1 MIDQCVSRPCGR
13 NGNCTSLS
21 TRFSCC
27 CAPGYTGLECE
38 QFIDIC
44 STNPC
49 SIEGV
54 ERCVPTSVSSFRC
67 LCKPGYSGR
76 HCEININECLSKP
89 VNYSFERENCRDFF
103 EFL

>member
-13 NGNCTSLS
+13 HGNCTSLS

-27 CAPGYTGLECE
+27 CAPGYTGSGCD

-54 ERCVPTSVSSFRC
+54 DHCVPTGVSTFKC

-76 HCEININECLSKP
+76 HCEVNINECLSQP
-89 VNYSFERENCRDFF
+89 VSLNLYRRIIEMF
-103 EFL
+103 